1 MGWDRFVLMSGQNI
15 AKARAFLVSLG
26 RVTHELGLFFG
37 TLLSVLSFLSTLGV
51 AELLLT
57 ILAASLTSFSN
68 RLASLARQSRSVS
81 FHAMPTGCGSPA
93 LLEFGLGMSVALA
106 GLDSMEVVERARVN
120 FGRPNLV
127 QIRCTIFCL
136 VV

>member
-1 MGWDRFVLMSGQNI
+1 VLISGQNIGRRI

-57 ILAASLTSFSN
+57 ILAASLASFSN
-68 RLASLARQSRSVS
+68 RLASFLARQSRSVS

-106 GLDSMEVVERARVN
+106 RLDSMEE
-120 FGRPNLV
+120 
-127 QIRCTIFCL
+127 
-136 VV
+136 